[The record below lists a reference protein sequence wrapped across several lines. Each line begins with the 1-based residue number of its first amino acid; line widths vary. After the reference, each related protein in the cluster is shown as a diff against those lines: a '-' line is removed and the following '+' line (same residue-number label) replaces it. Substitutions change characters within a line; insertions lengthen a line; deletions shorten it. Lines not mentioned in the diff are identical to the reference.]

1 MLAAEGSIVSDLA
14 VLDARVIETHR
25 HKRLFLCSRR
35 LLAAAGNSPAET
47 NTLLPL
53 PLLLLLL
60 DTRTVD
66 NTTII
71 NAHMNI
77 AHR

>member
-1 MLAAEGSIVSDLA
+1 MTLPLQQEVARRCWWLA
-14 VLDARVIETHR
+14 
-25 HKRLFLCSRR
+25 
-35 LLAAAGNSPAET
+35 AET

-77 AHR
+77 THR